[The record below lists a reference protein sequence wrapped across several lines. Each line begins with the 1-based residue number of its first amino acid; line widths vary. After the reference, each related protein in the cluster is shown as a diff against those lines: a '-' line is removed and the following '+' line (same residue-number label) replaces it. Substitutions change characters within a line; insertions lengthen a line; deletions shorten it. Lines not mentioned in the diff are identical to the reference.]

1 MAIQFFSINGTGG
14 SSGTMIV
21 HTNNGISGD
30 GSVATPVVLGGNAL
44 TGDTAIDGAGHTLTI
59 ITNNG
64 TNTSELDVGANSVFT
79 GTTDDASSDAADFT
93 TLNSGG
99 VLSADMEL
107 SSGANAK
114 RVHMSRGGGGSGIV
128 ITDTVDNV
136 GLIGNALFA
145 ISDPKQYVQSGN
157 LSVHTASGISGNG
170 TVATPVIL
178 GGTPIAANTSI
189 DANNHELL
197 IGDPNFVNP
206 VLQINNS
213 QIRMIAG
220 NNQIA
225 VNPTGLSELVSNDG
239 AGGIGTVTCRPDGI
253 VLNIADSGGNKTS
266 ITLDTGFITVNDFA
280 ANTGITA
287 NGTVYPVNPAVPDQY
302 AQYGNINSSL
312 FNVAAQDTAGQTTTQ
327 VIPPAYTPLSDSIIR
342 VNAYA
347 FYVTGTGSVAVT
359 VAYTDRLGTART
371 ATLGSVAVG
380 TPVTSFPAT
389 ILKVKGGTTVSVTY
403 TVTGTITYD
412 AGATIENLFT

>member
-44 TGDTAIDGAGHTLTI
+44 TGDTAIDGAGHGFTI

-64 TNTSELDVGANSVFT
+64 TSTSEVDVGANSVFA
-79 GTTDDASSDAADFT
+79 GTTDDATSDAADFT

-157 LSVHTASGISGNG
+157 LSVHTGSGISGNG

-178 GGTPIAANTSI
+178 GGALTGDTNI
-189 DANNHELL
+189 DVGTHELL
-197 IGDPNFVNP
+197 IGDSTFTNP
-206 VLQINNS
+206 VLQVDNTI
-213 QIRMIAG
+213 IRMLAG
-220 NNQIA
+220 NNLIA
-225 VNPTGLSELVSNDG
+225 TDPTGRCELFSSDG
-239 AGGIGTVTCRPDGI
+239 AGNTATASTLP
-253 VLNIADSGGNKTS
+253 SQ
-266 ITLDTGFITVNDFA
+266 ITLNVVDSSFNSATLSIDSTHIVVNDFSS
-280 ANTGITA
+280 NVGITA
-287 NGTVYPVNPAVPDQY
+287 GGNVYPVNPAIPDQY
-302 AQYGNINSSL
+302 AQYGNITSAL
-312 FNVAAQDTAGQTTTQ
+312 FNAAAQDTAGQTTTQ

-371 ATLGSVAVG
+371 ATLGSIGVA